1 MNSLV
6 LLIICI
12 AVLVCGYIFYGGWLC
27 KQWGVGESNQPTPAH
42 RMEDGVD
49 YVPAKAPVL
58 MGHHFSSIA
67 GAGPITGP
75 IGAAMFGWLP
85 VTLWVLIGGVF
96 FGGVHD
102 FGALFASIRHD
113 GQSIGE
119 VISANMSRRAKRLF
133 IIFSYLT
140 LILVVAAFASI
151 VASTFGATV
160 DEATG
165 AIDVAASGTQA
176 SVAMVSVL
184 FILIAIVFGF
194 CVYRRNVPMGIASV
208 IGVIAIVVIMA
219 VGMNFHPIYLTTKT
233 WMIIVGIYIAV
244 ASVTPVWILL
254 QPRDYLSS
262 FLLYAMMAV
271 ALVGVVLSHAQLG
284 GADGLPAVTSFAVD
298 NGNGVQYMFPVLF
311 TTVACGAISG
321 FHSLVS
327 SGTTSKQLDKE
338 TDAKP
343 IAYGGM
349 LLECVLAVV
358 TICAINFAYK
368 YNAANPDSALTGA
381 TAIFGGG
388 IANMYSMFGQHTV
401 NVLRT
406 LLVLTYSAF
415 CLTSLDTATR
425 LARFMFQE
433 FWLEP
438 GQTPKDIKEGWKKVM
453 VNPYFATILTVVLG
467 IILGMTGYSKIWG
480 LFGAANQLLAG
491 IGLLAVAT
499 WLSNAGKNNKMFLL
513 PMAFM
518 IVVTIASLC
527 LTIKNQVGLISA
539 GTADWGAYAQSILGV
554 LLIILAVVLV
564 IEGIQT
570 LTGKHK
576 KAA

>member
-6 LLIICI
+6 LLIVCI
-12 AVLVCGYIFYGGWLC
+12 AVLVAGYIFYGGWLC
-27 KQWGVGESNQPTPAH
+27 RQWGVGESKEETPAH
-42 RMEDGVD
+42 SMEDGVD

-85 VTLWVLIGGVF
+85 VTLWILVGGIF

-102 FGALFASIRHD
+102 FGALFASLRHK

-151 VASTFGATV
+151 VASTFGAV
-160 DEATG
+160 YDESGALDMAKSATP
-165 AIDVAASGTQA
+165 A
-176 SVAMVSVL
+176 SVAMISIL
-184 FILIAIVFGF
+184 FIAIAIVFGF
-194 CVYRRNVPMGIASV
+194 LVYRRNAPMGLASV
-208 IGVIAIVVIMA
+208 IGVLAIVLIMA
-219 VGMNFHPIYLTTKT
+219 VGMNWHPIYLSTNT
-233 WMIIVGIYIAV
+233 WMWIVGIYIAV

-262 FLLYAMMAV
+262 FLLYAMLAV
-271 ALVGVVLSHAQLG
+271 AAFGVIFAHPTFDSTF
-284 GADGLPAVTSFAVD
+284 PAFSGFAVD
-298 NGNGVQYMFPVLF
+298 NGNGVQYLFPVLF

-327 SGTTSKQLDKE
+327 SGTTSKQLDRE

-349 LLECVLAVV
+349 LLECVLAVL
-358 TICAINFAYK
+358 TLCAIGYAYK
-368 YNAANPDSALTGA
+368 WNAANPDSALVGA

-388 IANMYSMFGQHTV
+388 IAHMIDDVVPGSYNILNS
-401 NVLRT
+401 

-438 GQTPKDIKEGWKKVM
+438 GQTVKDIDSGWKKLM
-453 VNPYFATILTVVLG
+453 VNPYFATALTVVLG
-467 IILGMTGYSKIWG
+467 ILLGMTGYGKIWG

-499 WLSNAGKNNKMFLL
+499 WLGNIGRNNRMFLA

-518 IVVTIASLC
+518 IVVTICSLA
-527 LTIKNQVGLISA
+527 LTVKNQVGMIRA
-539 GTADWGAYAQSILGV
+539 GGADWGPYAQVVLGV
-554 LLIILAVVLV
+554 LLIALAVVLV
-564 IEGIQT
+564 IEGVQT
-570 LTGKHK
+570 LAGKNTK
-576 KAA
+576 NA

>member
-1 MNSLV
+1 MNTLV
-6 LLIICI
+6 LLIICV
-12 AVLVCGYIFYGGWLC
+12 AVLVCGYLFYGRWLC
-27 KQWGVGESNQPTPAH
+27 KQWGVGESNEETPAH
-42 RMEDGVD
+42 TMSDGVD

-85 VTLWVLIGGVF
+85 VTLWVLIGGIF

-102 FGALFASIRHD
+102 FGALFASIRHK

-119 VISANMSRRAKRLF
+119 IISTNMSRRAKRLF
-133 IIFSYLT
+133 IIFAYLT

-151 VASTFGATV
+151 VASTFGATY
-160 DEATG
+160 DEGG
-165 AIDVAASGTQA
+165 ALNVAASASNA
-176 SVAMVSVL
+176 SVAMVSLL

-194 CVYRRNVPMGIASV
+194 CVYRRNTPMLISTV
-208 IGVIAIVVIMA
+208 LGVLAIVLCMA
-219 VGMNFHPIYLTTKT
+219 IGMNYHPIYLSSKT

-262 FLLYAMMAV
+262 FLLYAMLIV
-271 ALVGVVLSHAQLG
+271 AFIGVV
-284 GADGLPAVTSFAVD
+284 GAHPNIDPELFPAFAGFAVD
-298 NGNGVQYMFPVLF
+298 NGNGMQYLFPILF

-349 LLECVLAVV
+349 LLECVLAVL
-358 TICAINFAYK
+358 TLCAIAY
-368 YNAANPDSALTGA
+368 ARQTGHTAGA
-381 TAIFGGG
+381 TDIFAGG
-388 IANMYSMFGQHTV
+388 IAAMVAAIPGLAGLENILY
-401 NVLRT
+401 T
-406 LLVLTYSAF
+406 LLILTYSAF

-438 GQTPKDIKEGWKKVM
+438 GQTVGDIKDGWKKVM
-453 VNPYFATILTVVLG
+453 VNPYFATIITVVLG
-467 IILGMTGYSKIWG
+467 IALGMTGYSKIWG

-491 IGLLAVAT
+491 LGLLAVAT
-499 WLSNAGKNNKMFLL
+499 WLGNVGKNNKMFLF

-518 IVVTIASLC
+518 MVVTICSLI
-527 LTIKNQVGLISA
+527 LTVKNQIGLISA
-539 GTADWGAYAQSILGV
+539 GTADWGPWAQTILGI
-554 LLIILAVVLV
+554 LLIILAVILV

-570 LTGKHK
+570 LTK
-576 KAA
+576 KKSSAKA